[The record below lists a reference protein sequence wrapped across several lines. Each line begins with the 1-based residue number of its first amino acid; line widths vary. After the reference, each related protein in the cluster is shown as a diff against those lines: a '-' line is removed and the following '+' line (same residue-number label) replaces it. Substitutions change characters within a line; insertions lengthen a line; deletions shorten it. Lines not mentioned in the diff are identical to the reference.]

1 MFFTYLILL
10 AGFIIGTIEWQW
22 IISKIQDKIR
32 WGRIGT
38 ANYWYEKHRETID
51 DAGSLL
57 YSWPCR
63 ISRGLVGLLVIAAR
77 TATDPYHGWQSLFVP
92 GRTPLSRIL
101 TSGIDKLTD
110 LITRTTNPEHG
121 DGFIYLLV
129 AKTELVGI
137 ANGLK
142 TSRIYIILISL
153 IILIALSL
161 LFSLGISA
169 VAIAAMPEL
178 MIAVTILTYV
188 IDANRCKYTS
198 KTFNKL
204 PCIIENT
211 KASVSVRK
219 ERNQKKKKLKEC
231 KKQEGARIKRVNAA
245 AKKEKHAIV
254 RKREPLSD
262 AVGRLEDA
270 QDDFVGEFYT
280 MSELDVELFKADPAF
295 SMDPPVFQPIPCES
309 FVQYPVELIDD
320 IIKRTIE
327 RADIRSADADYVRD
341 NEKQKAKSIRKKRLK
356 MNFSFSF
363 FGILKSLGYI
373 CLMPLF
379 LGLLYLVISDYI
391 YNAKRSHFWS
401 NNIIVCIFVHVFVGV
416 LVFFLLKGIIRIIAR
431 FTEAAST
438 AITIYTDSNRT
449 ARRQTD
455 NEYDVH
461 EPFIYQ
467 YRSNRKED
475 NYNISARISELKLL
489 RLLSGSYE
497 YADFMILKD
506 NRYTNVY
513 YFFGRVEGKECTMF
527 GPLNYA
533 VRGKLFYKGINQEP
547 PQSSCGIIKIDLL
560 QHTIFYE

>member
-1 MFFTYLILL
+1 MIFTYLILL

-22 IISKIQDKIR
+22 IVSKIQDKIR
-32 WGRIGT
+32 WGRIES

-51 DAGSLL
+51 DTGRLL

-63 ISRGLVGLLVIAAR
+63 ISRGLAGVLVIAAR
-77 TATDPYHGWQSLFVP
+77 TSANPYHGWQNLFVP

-101 TSGIDKLTD
+101 TSGMDRLTD
-110 LITRTTNPEHG
+110 LITGTVNPGNG

-129 AKTELVGI
+129 TKTELVGI
-137 ANGLK
+137 ADGLK

-153 IILIALSL
+153 VILIALSL

-169 VAIAAMPEL
+169 VAIAVMPEL

-188 IDANRCKYTS
+188 IDANRCVYIS

-204 PCIIENT
+204 PRMIES
-211 KASVSVRK
+211 ARVSISVRK
-219 ERNQKKKKLKEC
+219 DRNQKKKKLKEC

-245 AKKEKHAIV
+245 AKKENHAVIH
-254 RKREPLSD
+254 RREPLSD

-280 MSELDVELFKADPAF
+280 MSEQETELFKADPAF
-295 SMDPPVFQPIPCES
+295 SADPPVFQPIPCDS
-309 FVQYPVELIDD
+309 FVKYPVEFIDD
-320 IIKRTIE
+320 IIKRTME

-341 NEKQKAKSIRKKRLK
+341 NEKQKAKNIRKRRLK
-356 MNFSFSF
+356 MNFSFNFS
-363 FGILKSLGYI
+363 GVLKAFGYI
-373 CLMPLF
+373 CLILLF

-391 YNAKRSHFWS
+391 YNAKRTHFWS
-401 NNIIVCIFVHVFVGV
+401 NNIIICIFAHVFVGV
-416 LVFFLLKGIIRIIAR
+416 LVFFLLRGIIRIIAR
-431 FTEAAST
+431 FIEAASI
-438 AITIYTDSNRT
+438 AVTIYTDSNRT
-449 ARRQTD
+449 ARRQIN

-497 YADFMILKD
+497 YGDFVILKD

-513 YFFGRVEGKECTMF
+513 YFFARVKGEECAMF
-527 GPLNYA
+527 SSLDYA
-533 VRGKLFYKGINQEP
+533 VRGKLFYKGVNQKP
-547 PQSSCGIIKIDLL
+547 PQSSCGIVKIDLL